1 MTGLVAQ
8 QQCVGPLHTP
18 VADVAVTALTHFDI
32 VGSAT
37 AIGEQPIKC
46 LVSPACGAHMAVGEA
61 LTNLVFARITDLKVS
76 KEIIINFYSDEIFL
90 WWSKLLNTSPV
101 LDFASIQVAIKIYK
115 GFTENRQD
123 L

>member
-18 VADVAVTALTHFDI
+18 VADVAVTALSHFDI

-37 AIGEQPIKC
+37 AIGEQPIKM
-46 LVSPACGAHMAVGEA
+46 LINPGCGARMAVGEA
-61 LTNLVFARITDLKVS
+61 LTNLVFARVTDLKVN
-76 KEIIINFYSDEIFL
+76 KWIIVLQSFLKNKSIFSR
-90 WWSKLLNTSPV
+90 WLLV
-101 LDFASIQVAIKIYK
+101 FIL
-115 GFTENRQD
+115 